1 MIAPGTYVEYLK
13 DKKLV
18 SAVCLRQDKP
28 GRIFVRAQ
36 KGREEKLQ
44 ESKAMFAVS
53 GFISLSLPYDEI
65 DEALSAAGS
74 KREELAANLDLSE
87 LWELIS
93 DEPAEKTWT
102 LTELSELSL
111 GDATPLELSAAYRA
125 LENDRVYFTR
135 KGDNYLAR
143 SAEQVKETLHSQQKE
158 AEFKAEREAVG
169 KWLETI
175 WKRSRPASELLL
187 PEEYRTAAQKTLD
200 NLADVVLFSTDSH
213 RYRDV
218 QNLLTAIGLNKRNAP
233 FSLLVKAGYWSEHEN
248 VMLHRLAVPR
258 EFSPEVEA
266 EAVRLGEAAAAHTH
280 PEEGRLDLRE
290 LHCFTIDDA
299 ETNDLDDAISY
310 ELLPDGKCRVGVHIA
325 DVSAVIPEESLV
337 DREAF
342 ERGTSIYLPDLRISM
357 VPGSMAHGQCSLVA
371 GEDRLAFSFLAEFTS
386 DGELV
391 SSQITPSLIRV
402 SERLTYEDGSRYLE
416 DGHWPGLSELVEK
429 LRQQRKAKG
438 ASLVPFP
445 RVQVKV
451 SPEGEVSVTKESP
464 NDPAQKLVSEM
475 MILANRLG
483 AEALFNN
490 SFPAIYRTQEPPEKP
505 IEDMAEYDPVSAYAC
520 KRYMHKG
527 VMSTD
532 DAPHSGLGLDH
543 YIQVTSPIRRY
554 NDLLMQRQLKSLL
567 RGGEPHY
574 SKERLQECLAL
585 TKARTV
591 QADQLEK
598 DRRNYWLL
606 CYLEKQERQAVEA
619 CVVANHP
626 DKHIIQLCETLWET
640 ECALIPNHPMPPGT
654 RLWVRIDLVWPRDQT
669 VNVSPILDEDE

>member
-28 GRIFVRAQ
+28 GRIFVRGP

-44 ESKAMFAVS
+44 ESKAMFIVS
-53 GFISLSLPYDEI
+53 GFVSLSLPYEEI
-65 DEALSAAGS
+65 DEALSSAGK
-74 KREELAANLDLSE
+74 KREDLAANLDLSE

-93 DEPAEKTWT
+93 DEPADKPWT
-102 LTELSELSL
+102 LAELSELSL

-143 SAEQVKETLHSQQKE
+143 SADQVKDTLHSQQKE
-158 AEFKAEREAVG
+158 AEFKAEREVIG
-169 KWLETI
+169 KWLETV
-175 WKRSRPASELLL
+175 WKRSCPCPQLQL
-187 PEEYRTAAQKTLD
+187 PEGYEAAAQKTLD
-200 NLADVVLFSTDSH
+200 NLADVVLFGPDSH
-213 RYRDV
+213 RFRDV
-218 QNLLTAIGLNKRNAP
+218 QNLLAAIGLNKRNAP
-233 FSLLVKAGYWSEHEN
+233 FSLLVKAGYWTEHEN
-248 VMLHRLAVPR
+248 VMLHRLAIPQ

-266 EAVRLGEAAAAHTH
+266 DAVRLGAAAAAA
-280 PEEGRLDLRE
+280 PAEEGRLDLRE
-290 LHCFTIDDA
+290 TACVTIDDP

-310 ELLPDGKCRVGVHIA
+310 ELLPNGNCRVGVHIA
-325 DVSAVIPEESLV
+325 DVSAVIPEDSLV

-371 GEDRLAFSFLAEFTS
+371 GEDRLAFSFLAEFTP
-386 DGELV
+386 DGELI
-391 SSQITPSLIRV
+391 SSRITPSLIKV
-402 SERLTYEDGSRYLE
+402 SERLTYADGNRYLE

-451 SPEGEVSVTKESP
+451 SPDGEISVTKESP
-464 NDPAQKLVSEM
+464 NEPAQKLVSEM

-483 AEALFNN
+483 AEALFNGG
-490 SFPAIYRTQEPPEKP
+490 FPAIYRTQEPPEKP
-505 IEDMAEYDPVSAYAC
+505 IEDMAEYDPVLAYAC

-527 VMSTD
+527 VMSTE

-574 SKERLQECLAL
+574 SKERLQELLAL
-585 TKARTV
+585 TKARTA

-640 ECALIPNHPMPPGT
+640 ECALIPKHPLPPGT
-654 RLWVRIDLVWPRDQT
+654 RLWVHIDLVWPRDQM

>member
-44 ESKAMFAVS
+44 ENKAMFTVS

-65 DEALSAAGS
+65 DAALNAAGS

-93 DEPAEKTWT
+93 DEPADKAWT

-111 GDATPLELSAAYRA
+111 GEATPLELSAAYRA
-125 LENDRVYFTR
+125 LENDRIYFTR
-135 KGDNYLAR
+135 KGDSYLAR
-143 SAEQVKETLHSQQKE
+143 SAEQVKDNLHSQQKE
-158 AEFKAEREAVG
+158 AEFKAEREAIG
-169 KWLETI
+169 KWLETL
-175 WKRSRPASELLL
+175 WKRSRPCPELQL
-187 PEEYRTAAQKTLD
+187 PELYQNAAQKTLD

-233 FSLLVKAGYWSEHEN
+233 FTLLVKAGYWSEHEN
-248 VMLHRLAVPR
+248 VLLHKLNISQ

-266 EAVRLGEAAAAHTH
+266 EAALLGTNIELRADAK
-280 PEEGRLDLRE
+280 RLDLRD
-290 LHCFTIDDA
+290 LHCVTIDDA
-299 ETNDLDDAISY
+299 ATNDLDDAISY
-310 ELLPDGKCRVGVHIA
+310 ELLPTGNCRIGIHIA
-325 DVSAVIPEESLV
+325 DVSAVIPEGSLV
-337 DREAF
+337 DSEAF
-342 ERGTSIYLPDLRISM
+342 ERSTSIYLPDLRISM
-357 VPGSMAHGQCSLVA
+357 VPEVMAHGQCSLVA
-371 GEDRLAFSFLAEFTS
+371 GEDRLAFSFLAEFTPA
-386 DGELV
+386 GELA
-391 SSQITPSLIRV
+391 SSQITPSLIKV
-402 SERLTYEDGSRYLE
+402 SERLTYEDGSRYLS
-416 DGHWPGLSELVEK
+416 DGHWPGLNELVEC
-429 LRQQRKAKG
+429 LRQKRKERG

-451 SPEGEVSVTKESP
+451 SPDGEISVTKESP

-483 AEALFNN
+483 AEALYSSN
-490 SFPAIYRTQEPPEKP
+490 FPAIYRTQEPPEKP
-505 IEDMAEYDPVSAYAC
+505 IEDMAEYDPALAYAC

-527 VMSTD
+527 IMSTE
-532 DAPHSGLGLDH
+532 DAPHSGLGLEH

-554 NDLLMQRQLKSLL
+554 NDLLMQRQLKSLVS
-567 RGGEPHY
+567 GTEPHY
-574 SKERLQECLAL
+574 SKERLQACLAL
-585 TKARTV
+585 TKTRTA

-606 CYLEKQERQAVEA
+606 RYLEKQERQAVEA

-626 DKHIIQLCETLWET
+626 DKHIIQLSETLWET
-640 ECALIPNHPMPPGT
+640 ECSLVPKHPMPPGT
-654 RLWVRIDLVWPRDQT
+654 RLWVRIDQVWPRDQT
-669 VNVSPILDEDE
+669 VNVSPIIDEDE